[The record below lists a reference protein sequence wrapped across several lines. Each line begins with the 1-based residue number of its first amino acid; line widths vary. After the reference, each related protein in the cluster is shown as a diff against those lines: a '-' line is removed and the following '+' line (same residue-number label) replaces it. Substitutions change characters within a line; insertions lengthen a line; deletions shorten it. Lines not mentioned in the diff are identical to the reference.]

1 MRVALDTS
9 TRVQSVALETP
20 DGAIVARAYEAPQHS
35 RALVGSIRGLLEEHG
50 AGWGDVSAYV
60 VGLGPGS
67 FTGLRVGLAL
77 VKGLSAVH
85 GTPGMGVCSL
95 AAAAYG
101 AATPLAAVAYDAKKD
116 LVYAGVFRTSG
127 TGEAVVPVTAYAP
140 EAFAEASGACEEPM
154 ECLGD
159 GWTRYGRG
167 WGRAPRARRP
177 AHPAPARSCVSRA
190 LAVWSP
196 RTPRRSSHATCGAL
210 RLRST
215 GSDATEPGRATPS
228 KALTSASRPLA
239 RARSRPTRSPA
250 T

>member
-140 EAFAEASGACEEPM
+140 EAFAEACGACEEPM

-159 GWTRYGRG
+159 GWTRYGERLG
-167 WGRAPRARRP
+167 PGA
-177 AHPAPARSCVSRA
+177 SRA
-190 LAVWSP
+190 AAG
-196 RTPRRSSHATCGAL
+196 TPCAGSLL
-210 RLRST
+210 R
-215 GSDATEPGRATPS
+215 
-228 KALTSASRPLA
+228 LA
-239 RARSRPTRSPA
+239 RARGLEPTHTATLEPRYVRRSEAEVNWERRHGTGPG
-250 T
+250 TPV